1 MRIKSQRDFWA
12 GLMFLVV
19 GIGFAIGSRDYSLGT
34 SARPGPGYFPLILS
48 VIMAILGA
56 IVLFTSLTI
65 ETEGGDPIG
74 SIAWRPLGIIVGSI
88 LLFAVLITNVGM
100 ILTIPAVVLLASLA
114 GDEFHWLEAIINGI
128 VLSVGSWLIFIVGLK
143 LTIPMWPPFMG

>member
-1 MRIKSQRDFWA
+1 
-12 GLMFLVV
+12 MFLVV
-19 GIGFAIGSRDYSLGT
+19 GIAFALGSRDYSLGT

-48 VIMAILGA
+48 VIMALLGA

-143 LTIPMWPPFMG
+143 LTIPMWPPFMS